1 MLVCLVESLLSTSN
15 SSPLSVGMWTCST
28 QYLLSAMVVEA
39 VVKELVAL
47 LVENSVSDT
56 QDNS

>member
-1 MLVCLVESLLSTSN
+1 
-15 SSPLSVGMWTCST
+15 MWTCST
-28 QYLLSAMVVEA
+28 QINQYLLSAMVVEA